1 MHIDLTDEQRQ
12 LRTEFRAY
20 FQGLM
25 TADARAELRREQKDG
40 TEAGPVYKRLIRR
53 LGADG
58 WLAVGW
64 PAEHGGRGYGPV
76 EQLIFLEEAQRAGAP
91 YPFVTVNTVGPAL
104 MTHGSATHKARFL
117 PGMARGETHFAIGYT
132 EADAG
137 TDLASLR
144 TSAVRDGDDFVVNGA
159 KVYTSHV
166 EGADFVWLACRT
178 DPAAPKHKGISI
190 LIVDTGLPGFS
201 FAPLHTVGGMRTNF
215 SYYDSVRVPADMLVG
230 EFNRGWALIT
240 SQLNHERVGLAARGA
255 LGEELSARALA
266 WARKVGGNG
275 RRPIDNPAV
284 RHIFGELHARL
295 EGLRLLNYRL
305 AWSLTK
311 DQPDPA
317 LASAAKVHGTEC
329 MIEICR
335 LILEVLGPGG
345 LVKRGSDAALL
356 AGDVEEYYRRCQINT
371 FGGGSVEVLR
381 EIVAQLG
388 LGMPRTVR

>member
-1 MHIDLTDEQRQ
+1 MRVDLTTEQRQ
-12 LRTEFRAY
+12 LRNEIRTYFRS
-20 FQGLM
+20 LM
-25 TADARAELRREQKDG
+25 TDDALAAWRREQTDG
-40 TEAGPVYKRLIRR
+40 TEAGPVYKGLIHRM
-53 LGADG
+53 ASDG

-64 PAEHGGRGYGPV
+64 PAAYGGRGYGPV
-76 EQLIFLEEAQRAGAP
+76 EQLIFLEEAQRATAP

-104 MTHGSATHKARFL
+104 MAHGSPAHKTQFL
-117 PGMARGETHFAIGYT
+117 PGIARGETHFAIGYT

-137 TDLASLR
+137 TDLAALR
-144 TSAVRDGDDFVVNGA
+144 TSAVRDGDSFVVNGA

-166 EGADFVWLACRT
+166 EGADFIWLACRT
-178 DPAAPKHKGISI
+178 DPAAAKHKGISI
-190 LIVDTGLPGFS
+190 LIVDTKLPGFS

-215 SYYDSVRVPADMLVG
+215 TYYDSVRVPADMLVG
-230 EFNRGWALIT
+230 ELNHGWSLIT

-266 WARKVGGNG
+266 WARASGGNG
-275 RRPIDNPAV
+275 RRPIDDPAV
-284 RHIFGELHARL
+284 RHLFGELHARL

-305 AWSLTK
+305 AWSASQN
-311 DQPDPA
+311 QPDPA
-317 LASAAKVHGTEC
+317 FASAAKVHGTEC
-329 MIEICR
+329 MIEVCR
-335 LILEVLGPGG
+335 MLLEILGTGG
-345 LVKRGSDAALL
+345 LVRRGSAAALL